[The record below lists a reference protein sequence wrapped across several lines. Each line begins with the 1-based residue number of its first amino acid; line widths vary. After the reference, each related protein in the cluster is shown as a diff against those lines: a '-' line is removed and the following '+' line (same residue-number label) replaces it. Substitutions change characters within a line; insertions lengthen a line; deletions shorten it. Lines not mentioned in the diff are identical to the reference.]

1 MNNLKTKKG
10 LPARPWRSRRETK
23 NNDTPRMKTFDAVAY
38 AAVLEVLG

>member
-10 LPARPWRSRRETK
+10 LPARPWRLRRETK
-23 NNDTPRMKTFDAVAY
+23 NDTPPMKTFDAVAY